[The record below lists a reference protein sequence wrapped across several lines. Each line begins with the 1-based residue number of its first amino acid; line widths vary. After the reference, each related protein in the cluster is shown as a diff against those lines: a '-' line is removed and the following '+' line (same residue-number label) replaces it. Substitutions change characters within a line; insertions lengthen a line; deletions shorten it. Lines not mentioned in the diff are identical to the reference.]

1 MINLVLVLVLQKEL
15 EKAGHIYK
23 GSHSGWYAVSDEC
36 FYTEAQIE
44 DVVDPVSG
52 EKKKVGPGAVLFAR

>member
-1 MINLVLVLVLQKEL
+1 MHLPAYHQGQL

-36 FYTEAQIE
+36 FYTEAQIG

-52 EKKKVGPGAVLFAR
+52 ESKKVSRDLLLIFRLG